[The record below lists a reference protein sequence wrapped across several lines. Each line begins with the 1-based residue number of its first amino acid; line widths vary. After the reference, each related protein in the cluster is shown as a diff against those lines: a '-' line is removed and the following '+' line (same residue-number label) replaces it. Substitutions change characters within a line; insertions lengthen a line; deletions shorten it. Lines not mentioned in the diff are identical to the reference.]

1 MRSASWWTEWPEGPI
16 RTGVLFLVTTVVVAV
31 AIVYPQVLREL
42 GRDASAN
49 SALSY
54 ADREIAGGNGIVVD
68 QAAVYAARALIPADA
83 RYHVAVGDGYVGS
96 TLTRD
101 HVAGYFR
108 YFLMPRR
115 PAEAAS
121 WVVCYGCDRS
131 EYGDRAEVVWTDGDD
146 LSIVKVG
153 Q

>member
-1 MRSASWWTEWPEGPI
+1 MRSASWWTEWPDGPI
-16 RTGVLFLVTTVVVAV
+16 RTGVVFLVATVVVAV

-42 GRDASAN
+42 GRDASEN
-49 SALSY
+49 SAQSY

-68 QAAVYAARALIPADA
+68 QEAVYAARALIPEDA
-83 RYHVAVGDGYVGS
+83 RYHVTVGDDYVGS

-101 HVAGYFR
+101 HVASYFR

-115 PAEAAS
+115 PAETAG

-131 EYGDRAEVVWTDGDD
+131 EYGDRADVLWTDGGD
-146 LSIVKVG
+146 LSIVKVER
-153 Q
+153 